1 MSPVT
6 CGGAKEYRPMNNKI
20 GLYLRKKPLH
30 IHALLL
36 FYACIALF
44 PIFVICINAIK
55 SRGAIFGNPLALP
68 TRETFSLIG
77 FSTVF
82 RYSQFPL
89 YVVNSLIVTLVSI
102 FLILFLG
109 SMASWALSEYRFK
122 GKATLAVYLALGIM
136 VPTRL
141 GTVSLIQIFN
151 SIGLIDTLTALI
163 IVYTAQGL
171 PLCIFLMRQF
181 FAQIPHALI
190 DIARLEGANEFV
202 IYRHM
207 LPLVRPAL
215 ATIAV
220 FTMLPIWNDLWF
232 PLILAP
238 SEEKKTIILGTRHF
252 LGQFVSDWNAVI
264 AALFLS
270 MIPTLII
277 YLIFS
282 RQLVEGLTK
291 GALKQ

>member
-1 MSPVT
+1 MNSNRRLLPRV
-6 CGGAKEYRPMNNKI
+6 GRP
-20 GLYLRKKPLH
+20 PLH
-30 IHALLL
+30 IHAVLIV
-36 FYACIALF
+36 YAVIALF
-44 PIFVICINAIK
+44 PVFVVVINAFK
-55 SRGAIFGNPLALP
+55 SRGAIFGSPLAIP
-68 TRETFSLIG
+68 TRESFSLIG
-77 FSTVF
+77 FETVF
-82 RYSQFPL
+82 SFSQFPL
-89 YVVNSLIVTLVSI
+89 YVANSLIVTLMSI

-109 SMASWALSEYRFK
+109 SLAAWALSEYRFS
-122 GKATLAVYLALGIM
+122 GQELLAIYLALGIM

-151 SIGLIDTLTALI
+151 TIGLINTRAALI

-181 FAQIPHALI
+181 FSQVPHALI
-190 DIARLEGANEFV
+190 DVARLEGAGEFV
-202 IYRHM
+202 IYRNI
-207 LPLVRPAL
+207 LPLVKPAL

-238 SEEKKTIILGTRHF
+238 SDSKKTIILGTRQF
-252 LGQFVSDWNAVI
+252 LGQFISDWNAVI

-282 RQLVEGLTK
+282 RHLVEGLTK
-291 GALKQ
+291 GAVK